1 MLPKVI
7 SVQWFCSFHRLKH
20 NTVYQSSQP
29 SDQKPKG
36 SIPLLYTPKS
46 ELDARIIKFQAL
58 LAANDLDGALI
69 AQNVDLFYFA
79 GTIQQSQLYI
89 PSDGLPILMTRRSFS
104 RARVESALGRVVP
117 LGSPRQ
123 MPRILQEHGCTLP
136 KRLGLELDILPT
148 NLYLGYREIFAGAE
162 LKDASPLIRR
172 VRAVKSAYEL
182 AAMRRAAK
190 IGEQTMRA
198 MRDFLVE
205 GISEIELAGKLEAIA
220 RGAGH
225 QGLARFR
232 LWNNE
237 MFYGH
242 LMAGKSAAMPSYL
255 SSPTGGPGLSPAF
268 SQGSSRH
275 KIRRGEPVL
284 FDYVFVSDGYI
295 IDQTRIFAIGALPAK
310 LIRAHEAMIE
320 IQDAIAAAA
329 KPGVTGGEIFQ
340 LAVEMADK
348 RGYAENLGGV
358 GNDRITFVGHGVG
371 LELDEYPFLAKEQAM
386 PLEAGMVIAVEPKV
400 TFAKLGTVGIENTF
414 IVTPHGAK
422 RLTHGS
428 DEITTVTG

>member
-1 MLPKVI
+1 M
-7 SVQWFCSFHRLKH
+7 H
-20 NTVYQSSQP
+20 
-29 SDQKPKG
+29 
-36 SIPLLYTPKS
+36 YTPKT
-46 ELDARIIKFQAL
+46 ELDARIKKFQSL

-89 PSDGLPILMTRRSFS
+89 PREGLPILMTRRSFP
-104 RARVESALGRVVP
+104 RARAESALERVVP
-117 LGSPRQ
+117 LASPRDV
-123 MPRILQEHGCTLP
+123 PRLLHEHGYALP
-136 KRLGLELDILPT
+136 RRLGLELDILPT

-162 LKDASPLIRR
+162 LVDASPLIRR

-190 IGEQTMRA
+190 IGETTMRA
-198 MRDFLVE
+198 MRELLVE
-205 GISEIELAGKLEAIA
+205 GISEIELAGKLEAVA

-225 QGLARFR
+225 QGMARFR

-242 LMAGKSAAMPSYL
+242 LMTGKNTAMPSYL

-268 SQGSSRH
+268 SQGSSQR

-295 IDQTRIFAIGALPAK
+295 VDQTRIFAIGKLPDK
-310 LIRAHEAMIE
+310 LLRAHAAMVE

-329 KPGVTGGEIFQ
+329 KPGVTGGEMFQ
-340 LAVEMADK
+340 LAVDLAQK
-348 RGYAENLGGV
+348 YGYAENLGGSDK
-358 GNDRITFVGHGVG
+358 DRITFVGHGIG
-371 LELDEYPFLAKEQAM
+371 LELDEYPFLAKGQAM
-386 PLEAGMVIAVEPKV
+386 PLEAGMVIAVEPKA
-400 TFAKLGTVGIENTF
+400 TFAKVGTVGIENTYV
-414 IVTPHGAK
+414 VTPRGA
-422 RLTHGS
+422 RR
-428 DEITTVTG
+428 ITRGEDGVVIVSRRGV

>member
-1 MLPKVI
+1 L
-7 SVQWFCSFHRLKH
+7 R
-20 NTVYQSSQP
+20 
-29 SDQKPKG
+29 
-36 SIPLLYTPKS
+36 YTPKT
-46 ELDARIIKFQAL
+46 ELDARTPKFQAL

-89 PSDGLPILMTRRSFS
+89 PSEGLPVLMTRRSFP
-104 RARVESALGRVVP
+104 RARAESALERVVP
-117 LGSPRQ
+117 LASPREV
-123 MPRILQEHGCTLP
+123 PRILQEHGVALP

-148 NLYLGYREIFAGAE
+148 NLYLGYREIFGEAE
-162 LKDASPLIRR
+162 LKDVSPLIRR
-172 VRAVKSAYEL
+172 ARAIKSEYEL
-182 AAMRRAAK
+182 VAMRRAAK
-190 IGEQTMRA
+190 MGEQTMRA
-198 MRDFLVE
+198 MRDLLVE
-205 GISEIELAGKLEAIA
+205 GISEIELAGRLEAIA

-295 IDQTRIFAIGALPAK
+295 VDQTRIFSIGKLPDK
-310 LIRAHEAMIE
+310 LTRAHEAMVE
-320 IQDAIAAAA
+320 IQDAIACAA

-340 LAVEMADK
+340 LAVELAEK
-348 RGYAENLGGV
+348 RGYGENLGGL

-371 LELDEYPFLAKEQAM
+371 LELDEYPFLAKGQAM

-400 TFAKLGTVGIENTF
+400 TFANVGTVGIENTF
-414 IVTPHGAK
+414 VVTERGAK
-422 RLTHGS
+422 RISRGS
-428 DEITTVTG
+428 DEIVVVGSARKERN